1 MLADKIAR
9 KIAAEKARA
18 RKVSERKLKAHI
30 SLHPEIKAGQDY
42 LINSRG

>member
-9 KIAAEKARA
+9 KIAAEEAQAR
-18 RKVSERKLKAHI
+18 RVSERKLKAHT

>member
-1 MLADKIAR
+1 MLADKIAG

-30 SLHPEIKAGQDY
+30 NLHPEIKAGNNY
-42 LINSRG
+42 LLNSRG